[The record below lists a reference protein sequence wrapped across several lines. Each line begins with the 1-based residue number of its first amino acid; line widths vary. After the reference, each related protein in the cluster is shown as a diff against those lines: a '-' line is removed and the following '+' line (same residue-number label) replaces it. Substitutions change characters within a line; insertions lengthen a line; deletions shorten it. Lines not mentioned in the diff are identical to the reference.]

1 MNLLKTI
8 LNYLKCLF
16 KKRKP
21 SLTELGRS
29 KLTCG
34 CGWTIRLYVGKK
46 THFFYGVWVDYKLIR
61 GRFSR

>member
-21 SLTELGRS
+21 SLTELVPQLKALIMMSYS
-29 KLTCG
+29 K
-34 CGWTIRLYVGKK
+34 K
-46 THFFYGVWVDYKLIR
+46 
-61 GRFSR
+61 